1 MNLLQLFE
9 AESRFVIYIN
19 GKPAT
24 HYATA
29 AEAKKFVEFVKSKY
43 PTARLEIKNEM
54 HEDTVEEHGGGVND
68 VDAYARWRKNANKE
82 RGITKEAAAK
92 DYAGT
97 YSPKAIEIGT
107 RFCEQYGIT
116 DNIEVQLVVEII
128 DSIIESAERT
138 NTPLNL
144 NTLKSEVAKYFRM
157 AFGGMGMPMPN
168 FRKKFSEQGVAEGS
182 LNEFATGGGDDDSP
196 QLQLDRDS
204 MGQSIDRSGKVSI
217 QYYFDIFT
225 NDGDN
230 IGYCELRKGVLSG
243 QLNDED
249 FSVSMRDISN
259 TLVAQAHSLIKQY
272 QSEEGEEGDGVAESS
287 LNEFAPSPGFNY
299 DDDDDGYPRV
309 PEKFNEGDV
318 VWITPNLPEE
328 RDHFTKNCP
337 AIVMYSYE
345 SKHGGRGD
353 RVYPNVDL
361 DDPELSDRDRKY
373 YKDEAR
379 ARANRPHT
387 YALVVLG
394 KDFVGEKAWYSEKD
408 LTKIFRGTDPAVLCS
423 KGDAYPFAD
432 LPADIK
438 QALVKA
444 LGAPGIKEQGIAEG
458 TESEQSELAKKIRE
472 LLAAGKDR
480 EANHLRHKL
489 NNLRDRERDK
499 QKRQQGVT
507 EVEVDEWKDSAPG
520 HGDPQDLEKVNF
532 KKGLVSEK
540 EEEVAHGNTPD
551 EHDETNMFL
560 KQLRMHNP
568 QAKSDL
574 AALASDYRKT
584 TQKDTVE
591 IGRLDQENDREDADI
606 ERLDHENDHEELE
619 INRLKQL
626 LQRLK

>member
-1 MNLLQLFE
+1 
-9 AESRFVIYIN
+9 
-19 GKPAT
+19 
-24 HYATA
+24 
-29 AEAKKFVEFVKSKY
+29 
-43 PTARLEIKNEM
+43 
-54 HEDTVEEHGGGVND
+54 
-68 VDAYARWRKNANKE
+68 
-82 RGITKEAAAK
+82 
-92 DYAGT
+92 
-97 YSPKAIEIGT
+97 
-107 RFCEQYGIT
+107 
-116 DNIEVQLVVEII
+116 
-128 DSIIESAERT
+128 
-138 NTPLNL
+138 
-144 NTLKSEVAKYFRM
+144 
-157 AFGGMGMPMPN
+157 
-168 FRKKFSEQGVAEGS
+168 
-182 LNEFATGGGDDDSP
+182 
-196 QLQLDRDS
+196 
-204 MGQSIDRSGKVSI
+204 
-217 QYYFDIFT
+217 
-225 NDGDN
+225 
-230 IGYCELRKGVLSG
+230 
-243 QLNDED
+243 
-249 FSVSMRDISN
+249 
-259 TLVAQAHSLIKQY
+259 
-272 QSEEGEEGDGVAESS
+272 
-287 LNEFAPSPGFNY
+287 
-299 DDDDDGYPRV
+299 
-309 PEKFNEGDV
+309 
-318 VWITPNLPEE
+318 
-328 RDHFTKNCP
+328 
-337 AIVMYSYE
+337 
-345 SKHGGRGD
+345 
-353 RVYPNVDL
+353 
-361 DDPELSDRDRKY
+361 
-373 YKDEAR
+373 
-379 ARANRPHT
+379 
-387 YALVVLG
+387 
-394 KDFVGEKAWYSEKD
+394 
-408 LTKIFRGTDPAVLCS
+408 VLCS